1 MKTSLCNVLLHA
13 LLYYVALNFHRE
25 LLLSVEE
32 EMGGGGQG
40 GGGGEQGK
48 KQEKDS
54 VVQLLEAEVS
64 MHNIHTVYLGTTC
77 YFLSSHGNISLCL

>member
-1 MKTSLCNVLLHA
+1 
-13 LLYYVALNFHRE
+13 
-25 LLLSVEE
+25 
-32 EMGGGGQG
+32 MGGGG

-64 MHNIHTVYLGTTC
+64 MHNIHTVIFRHYYVLFKVLIET
-77 YFLSSHGNISLCL
+77 